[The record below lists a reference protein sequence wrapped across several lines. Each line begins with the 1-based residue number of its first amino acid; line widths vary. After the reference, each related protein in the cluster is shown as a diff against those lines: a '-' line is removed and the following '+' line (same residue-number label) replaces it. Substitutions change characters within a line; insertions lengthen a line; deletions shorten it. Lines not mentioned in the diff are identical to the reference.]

1 MKTLMDVPTLRER
14 MTSGQRTVVLDVRW
28 ALGDQD
34 GHRHYLAGHIPGA
47 VFVDLETGL
56 AAPPSHGLGRHP
68 LPEPAAFTE
77 SAREWGI
84 NQDDTVVAYDD
95 AGGLAAA
102 RLWWLLRDGGFA
114 DVFLL
119 DGGLAAWRQAGFEL
133 EAGEECPSLGD
144 VRLEPGQMPLL
155 RLDEIDG
162 FIGTGVLLDARAGER
177 YRGEKE
183 PVDPKAGHIP
193 GALSAPTAENLGA
206 DSRFLPAAQLRARF
220 RSLGVADGHPIAV
233 YCGSGINAAH
243 EIAALAHAGLE
254 AALFPGSWSQWSQ
267 LDMPAAVGRTPY
279 GEAPLPGSRPQ
290 SAAKTHGRAKVE
302 AERASR

>member
-28 ALGDQD
+28 ALGDPD
-34 GHRHYLAGHIPGA
+34 GHKHYLAGHIPGA

-56 AAPPSHGLGRHP
+56 AAPPAQGLGRHP
-68 LPEPAAFTE
+68 LPEPAAFE
-77 SAREWGI
+77 EAAREWGI
-84 NQDDTVVAYDD
+84 NTYDTVVAYDD
-95 AGGLAAA
+95 VGGVSAA
-102 RLWWLLRDGGFA
+102 RLWWLLRDGGFD

-133 EAGEECPSLGD
+133 ETGEECPSLGD
-144 VRLEPGQMPLL
+144 VRLEPGHMPLL
-155 RLDEIDG
+155 RLDEMEA
-162 FIGTGVLLDARAGER
+162 FPGTGVLLDARAGER

-193 GALSAPTAENLGA
+193 GALSAPTTENLGTGA
-206 DSRFLPAAQLRARF
+206 RFLPAAELRARF
-220 RSLGVADGHPIAV
+220 RSLGVAHGKPIAV
-233 YCGSGINAAH
+233 YCGSGISAAH

-267 LDMPAAVGRTPY
+267 LDLPVAVGPELRGSTP
-279 GEAPLPGSRPQ
+279 ARRPASARGQDTRQCQ
-290 SAAKTHGRAKVE
+290 SGG
-302 AERASR
+302 